1 MISAQKQMRGSL
13 TSNDTEFF
21 RISDAMTKKQPIL
34 SVTNNGRYRWKNS
47 LPLHEKKEYDA
58 YLQKLRQ
65 RHPNDTWRLK
75 NNNKYHPLCKN
86 GFIQRHC
93 NLDQFLKETCVQTN
107 IN

>member
-21 RISDAMTKKQPIL
+21 RISDAMTNKQPIL

-75 NNNKYHPLCKN
+75 QNKKYYTLGKN
-86 GFIQRHC
+86 GFIQRHH
-93 NLDQFLKETCVQTN
+93 NLDQFMKETCVQSN
-107 IN
+107 PN